1 MNIAVLGGGSF
12 GTCLAHVLGKSGKT
26 VYQLMRDESVAAC
39 VNGRHENAKYL
50 PGIILSD
57 KIKAVTDPQ
66 ILQECEY
73 WVIALPCQKQAEA
86 LPAYVPYFGEM
97 TTLINVAKGIDLK
110 RLLPLSMVVPKIFGM
125 EDDSARY
132 AVLSGPSFA
141 KEVALDMPTACT
153 LACADERRAAFLRD
167 IFTTPF
173 FRCYSSADV
182 LGVELGGAVKNIYA
196 IAAGVCDG
204 LNYGSNA
211 RAALVTR
218 GLAEM
223 CRLGL
228 AMGASFETFMG
239 LSGLGD
245 LMLTCSGDLSRN
257 RQVGLRL
264 GRGEKLEDIIA
275 SMNSVAEGVP
285 TTQAVCALAQSLEV
299 EMPIA
304 YTMKKILDGEFTPQ
318 DGFAYLTNRARKAET
333 L

>member
-1 MNIAVLGGGSF
+1 MSIAVIGGGSF
-12 GTCLAHVLGKSGKT
+12 GTCLAHVLGKCGKS
-26 VYQLMRDESVAAC
+26 VYQLMRDASVAQSINEC
-39 VNGRHENAKYL
+39 HENNKYL
-50 PGIILSD
+50 PGIVLSEQ
-57 KIKAVTDPQ
+57 IKAVTNPE
-66 ILQECEY
+66 ILKECDY
-73 WVIALPCQKQAEA
+73 WVIALPCQKQAEL
-86 LPAYVPYFGEM
+86 LPNYVPYFGEL

-110 RLLPLSMVVPKIFGM
+110 QLLPLSMIVPKIFGL

-153 LACADERRAAFLRD
+153 LACADEKRASFLRD

-173 FRCYSSADV
+173 FRCYSSTDV

-264 GRGEKLEDIIA
+264 GRGEKLDDIIA

-285 TTQAVCALAQSLEV
+285 TTHAVCALAQSLEV

-304 YTMKKILDGEFTPQ
+304 YTMKKVLDGEFTPQ
-318 DGFAYLTNRARKAET
+318 DAFAYLTNRARKAET